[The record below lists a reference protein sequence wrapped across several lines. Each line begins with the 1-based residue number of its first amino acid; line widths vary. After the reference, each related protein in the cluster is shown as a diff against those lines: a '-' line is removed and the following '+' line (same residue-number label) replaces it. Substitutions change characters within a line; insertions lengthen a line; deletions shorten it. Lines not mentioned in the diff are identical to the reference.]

1 MAAERGGGDLTRR
14 PIAELERR
22 VGEKLGLSLKECAP
36 EGLAQRL
43 RFRIQDRA
51 LDGVEAYA
59 EHLLYSDDVAAWEDL
74 AETLT
79 ANESRVFGAP
89 DDFAPLFDISSDLPW
104 SRYARPGAGPFRCL
118 SAACGTGEEA
128 YSLAIA
134 LAEGSA
140 RAPAFEF
147 EVIGADLS
155 AKAIASAR
163 RAAYPR
169 GRAASLPR
177 EILERYFT
185 EREGGIVA
193 ESLRPHVRF
202 ARLNLCEPDSLRP
215 LGTFDLILARDFLP
229 VLTSDG
235 RRTALE
241 NLSRALGPRGI
252 LLLGPGDS
260 IGESDLGLTPVRWGD
275 RYAYEKPD
283 PESGPARGGAP
294 GEDPDPG
301 TALVAHR
308 SSLVRAWVRILLEQR
323 GFVVDEAPDGM
334 RVLERAVTGPPPG
347 VYLLERTLPPQGGPW
362 VADRL
367 LRRGAAR
374 AEVLVFLA
382 PGGSAESDGPSTD
395 ARPRVIELPL
405 SSRDLDAVLPLPKP

>member
-1 MAAERGGGDLTRR
+1 MAAERGGADLTRR

-22 VGEKLGLSLKECAP
+22 VGELLGLSLKECTP

-51 LDGVEAYA
+51 LDGIEAYA
-59 EHLLYSDDVAAWEDL
+59 EYLLYSEDTAAWEDL

-89 DDFAPLFDISSDLPW
+89 GDFAPLFEITADPPW

-134 LAEGSA
+134 LAEARA

-147 EVIGADLS
+147 EVIGVDLS
-155 AKAIASAR
+155 ARAVASAR

-169 GRAASLPR
+169 ARAVSLPT

-185 EREGGIVA
+185 ERDGGIVA
-193 ESLRPHVRF
+193 ESLRSRVRF
-202 ARLNLCEPDSLRP
+202 ARLNLCEPDSLPP

-235 RRTALE
+235 RRAALA
-241 NLSRALGPRGI
+241 NLARALRPGGV

-260 IGESDLGLTPVRWGD
+260 IGESDLGLTPIRWAD
-275 RYAYEKPD
+275 RYAYERAGS
-283 PESGPARGGAP
+283 EAGSARGAVPEEG
-294 GEDPDPG
+294 PDPG
-301 TALVAHR
+301 IALVAHR
-308 SSLVRAWVRILLEQR
+308 SSLVRAWMRILLEQR
-323 GFVVDEAPDGM
+323 GFVVDEAPDGI
-334 RVLERAVTGPPPG
+334 RVLERAVTGTPPG

-367 LRRGAAR
+367 GRLGAAR
-374 AEVLVFLA
+374 PEVLVFLA
-382 PGGSAESDGPSTD
+382 PGGSAESDGSSSGV
-395 ARPRVIELPL
+395 RPPVIELPL
-405 SSRDLDAVLPLPKP
+405 SSRDLDAVLPLP